1 MASAAAFVDTT
12 TEAAESP
19 SGIGGLLSVAAETLF
34 QKPTGTVADL
44 SCDKE
49 VSLGPQTLA
58 EVDGRPRDDDDECS
72 VGGQPESEN
81 NSAQP
86 EVSATTLPQSSLD
99 SNTSE
104 NHKKT
109 DIALSSENAHHLPD
123 VMATIDE
130 AALAQPLI
138 QILPLSSVS
147 DASSATAPHE
157 ENHVEVMIVDAT
169 TASETGSQDLT
180 ISTVQDALAAA
191 VNELNDQ
198 QSGEEQLGVEGQVF
212 ITADTA
218 TVEGTAV
225 EVVNAS
231 SSEHEQ
237 VDEQQQPI
245 MIIVD
250 PSSSIGVDDEGI
262 VDEEGIATTMVVDE
276 NEQVIQMEQE
286 GAVQIISVDASG
298 VGSTV
303 DNTYVSLKPKADY
316 LANNLI

>member
-1 MASAAAFVDTT
+1 M
-12 TEAAESP
+12 
-19 SGIGGLLSVAAETLF
+19 
-34 QKPTGTVADL
+34 
-44 SCDKE
+44 
-49 VSLGPQTLA
+49 
-58 EVDGRPRDDDDECS
+58 
-72 VGGQPESEN
+72 
-81 NSAQP
+81 
-86 EVSATTLPQSSLD
+86 
-99 SNTSE
+99 
-104 NHKKT
+104 
-109 DIALSSENAHHLPD
+109 
-123 VMATIDE
+123 
-130 AALAQPLI
+130 
-138 QILPLSSVS
+138 
-147 DASSATAPHE
+147 
-157 ENHVEVMIVDAT
+157 
-169 TASETGSQDLT
+169 
-180 ISTVQDALAAA
+180 
-191 VNELNDQ
+191 
-198 QSGEEQLGVEGQVF
+198 F

-231 SSEHEQ
+231 SSEHEK